1 MPNDKDLIIR
11 EFREEDVYQVAKILL
26 SSFQSK
32 FYAIKSFSLEKQ
44 IQFFIDAS
52 FVDDHSFDG
61 YIVADYKDEVV
72 GVMLLKW
79 KGQNRGVPTNKK
91 SLLGLIKN
99 YGLFHVLKMFL
110 LFSLLSEKVAN
121 GECYI
126 EHIAVKEGS
135 RGLGIGTRL
144 LEYSITYTTGKLIL
158 PSTTLYVASSNIQAK
173 QLYERIGFTI
183 KNEKRSLFTKILLHE
198 RNWIYMKVDHFEV
211 HNKRRFVMKSGWWL
225 GFIGFLGFRDL
236 KNLFAFLRGE
246 VPFIALLGLLWF
258 FMFSMFIP
266 ERRK

>member
-91 SLLGLIKN
+91 SLLGLIKR
-99 YGLFHVLKMFL
+99 Y
-110 LFSLLSEKVAN
+110 
-121 GECYI
+121 C
-126 EHIAVKEGS
+126 
-135 RGLGIGTRL
+135 
-144 LEYSITYTTGKLIL
+144 
-158 PSTTLYVASSNIQAK
+158 Q
-173 QLYERIGFTI
+173 
-183 KNEKRSLFTKILLHE
+183 
-198 RNWIYMKVDHFEV
+198 
-211 HNKRRFVMKSGWWL
+211 
-225 GFIGFLGFRDL
+225 
-236 KNLFAFLRGE
+236 
-246 VPFIALLGLLWF
+246 
-258 FMFSMFIP
+258 
-266 ERRK
+266 